1 MTPGLDPFSLIIGFM
16 LQIAGVVL
24 PIIFESV
31 LGPLL
36 EELFRVNP

>member
-1 MTPGLDPFSLIIGFM
+1 MAPGLDPFSLIIGFM

-31 LGPLL
+31 LVPFF
-36 EELFRVNP
+36 EELFKVTP